1 MAAERFTMQGLAGVL
16 DALGQLPPELVGRNG
31 GPVLRA
37 LQRSAEVIRA
47 EARVN
52 LSRIVSQPNE
62 RRTPGGGPAPN
73 RSTGLMEKSIQRRR
87 VRMERGKGERIEIG
101 FPNRV
106 RYDPAI
112 AGQKYRRVRDV
123 AWMLEFGT
131 ANRAPHPFM
140 RPAFATKGREASAMF
155 ETEIQRQIALITKK
169 LARQNKVS

>member
-1 MAAERFTMQGLAGVL
+1 MAAERFTMQGLQGVMA
-16 DALGQLPPELVGRNG
+16 ALEQLPPELVGRNG

-37 LQRSAEVIRA
+37 LQKSAEVIRA
-47 EARVN
+47 EARAN
-52 LSRIVSQPNE
+52 LSRIISQPNQ
-62 RRTPGGGPAPN
+62 RSGPGGGPAPN
-73 RSTGLMEKSIQRRR
+73 RSTGLMVKSLQRRR
-87 VRMERGKGERIEIG
+87 VRMEKGKGERIEIG

-131 ANRAPHPFM
+131 ASRPPMPFM
-140 RPAFATKGREASAMF
+140 RPAFQSRGRQAAQMF
-155 ETEIQRQIALITKK
+155 ETEIRRQIELAWKK

>member
-1 MAAERFTMQGLAGVL
+1 MAAERFSMQGLQGVL
-16 DALGQLPPELVGRNG
+16 KALEQLPPELVGRNG

-37 LQRSAEVIRA
+37 LQKSADVIRQ
-47 EARVN
+47 EARGN
-52 LSRIVSQPNE
+52 LSRIINEPNE
-62 RRTPGGGPAPN
+62 RKTPGGGPAPN

-87 VRMERGKGERIEIG
+87 VRMEKGKGERIEIG

-131 ANRAPHPFM
+131 ANRAPMPFM

-155 ETEIQRQIALITKK
+155 ETEIKRQIDLAIKK